1 MVEARGVVLMTV
13 LAALVLLGLLAFA
26 ASSFSPDAIREQA
39 CRSDR
44 LPASDCS

>member
-26 ASSFSPDAIREQA
+26 ASAFSPDAIREQA
-39 CRSDR
+39 CRNDQLS
-44 LPASDCS
+44 ASDCG

>member
-26 ASSFSPDAIREQA
+26 ASSFSPEAIRDQA
-39 CRSDR
+39 CQGDR
-44 LPASDCS
+44 LSASDCG